1 MTSTVTSESQSL
13 ASPPTLQQPQLQLQ
27 TQQQPIS
34 PLMANVTTVEPS
46 NSDTEKNKKL
56 LEWELSTLEA
66 NDLRSHAWYHGEC
79 LGRVEAERLLRK
91 CVAEEH
97 GIRITTIPKT
107 KNINNVKINQMT
119 ENTNIVSTV
128 TASGIAQNVNVAR
141 EGEEDTDDDSD
152 SDNGLED
159 VSSLS
164 SDGDFALDDYLDE
177 LIDDDGR
184 VPDPSTATSTLM
196 ATALLVNQR
205 RRMNGVLPVKRPKR
219 QPKQHKHFYCFLV
232 RASVNVKPPGRFV
245 VSCLRVDKYDDV
257 DDMRKNGEDE
267 RSQKKRLRKQL
278 KRRQLRQLRHP
289 VLHFVINEVSCA
301 WYYI

>member
-1 MTSTVTSESQSL
+1 MANVNTSESFNL
-13 ASPPTLQQPQLQLQ
+13 DA
-27 TQQQPIS
+27 
-34 PLMANVTTVEPS
+34 
-46 NSDTEKNKKL
+46 EKNKKL
-56 LEWELSTLEA
+56 LEWELSTLES

-79 LGRVEAERLLRK
+79 VGRVEAERLLRK

-97 GIRITTIPKT
+97 GIRITTITKT
-107 KNINNVKINQMT
+107 KNINSVNINQMT
-119 ENTNIVSTV
+119 ENTNIVTNM
-128 TASGIAQNVNVAR
+128 TASGIAQTMNIPQ
-141 EGEEDTDDDSD
+141 EEEDIDGDSD

-164 SDGDFALDDYLDE
+164 SDGDFAMDDYLDE
-177 LIDDDGR
+177 LIDDNGR
-184 VPDPSTATSTLM
+184 VPDLSTATSTLM

-257 DDMRKNGEDE
+257 DDKRKNGEDE

-278 KRRQLRQLRHP
+278 KRRQLRQQRHP
-289 VLHFVINEVSCA
+289 VLHFVINEVSYT
-301 WYYI
+301 YYI